1 MTRFGGV
8 MHTATPSGHKSGRK
22 ENKMT
27 IVEKKFEINKWI
39 SAAEESWKR
48 DGEASPYT
56 LEDMLMASRMWELL
70 DIAEE
75 LSPAERELLTNIR
88 NGTADWSDADSIR
101 RQHSI
106 ARCELR
112 WIAALDPDDG
122 SFDIFSRFGEIE
134 DANPTLNTE
143 IK

>member
-1 MTRFGGV
+1 
-8 MHTATPSGHKSGRK
+8 
-22 ENKMT
+22 MT
-27 IVEKKFEINKWI
+27 ITEKKFEINKWI

-88 NGTADWSDADSIR
+88 NGAADWSDADSIR
-101 RQHSI
+101 WQHSI

-134 DANPTLNTE
+134 DANPTLTTE